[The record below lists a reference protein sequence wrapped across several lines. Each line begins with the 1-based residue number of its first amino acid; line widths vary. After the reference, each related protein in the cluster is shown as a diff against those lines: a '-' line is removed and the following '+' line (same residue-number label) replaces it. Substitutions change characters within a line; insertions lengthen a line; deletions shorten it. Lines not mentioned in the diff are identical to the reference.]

1 MTSLI
6 NALRSETTKLLSMRS
21 TLVYAIL
28 LTGALYGPVVLATL
42 FSSETPTFEWADLMN
57 GAMIFIMVA
66 IVFAASTTA
75 GDIRNH
81 LHAQAF
87 LTQRSRAGWVTAKIL
102 VTLVFAFITYVA
114 GVALTV
120 GAAAVL
126 GANLSL
132 DGGGAF
138 TPVWSYLLGGVAFPL
153 MAVGLACVLRSPVV
167 SVAVPTVWFLLIDG
181 MIGETATHIEAFRP
195 LAAIAP
201 GERLAQLATGYDR
214 VGLGIDDMTCIAILV
229 VWVVVLS
236 AVGLWRNQRADVR

>member
-1 MTSLI
+1 MTSLLH
-6 NALRSETTKLLSMRS
+6 ALRSETTKLFSMRS
-21 TLVYAIL
+21 TVVYAIL

-81 LHAQAF
+81 MHAQAF
-87 LTQRSRAGWVTAKIL
+87 LTQPGRITWVTAKLL
-102 VTLVFAFITYVA
+102 VTLVFTFVTYVV
-114 GVALTV
+114 GVALSV
-120 GAAAVL
+120 GAAAAF

-132 DGGGAF
+132 DLGGAF
-138 TPVWSYLLGGVAFPL
+138 TPVWSYLLGGIAFPL

-214 VGLGIDDMTCIAILV
+214 VGLGLDSLTCVAVLV

-236 AVGLWRNQRADVR
+236 AVGLWRNQRSDVR

>member
-81 LHAQAF
+81 MHAQAF
-87 LTQRSRAGWVTAKIL
+87 LTQQGRTTWVTAKLL
-102 VTLVFAFITYVA
+102 VTLVFMLVTYAV

-120 GAAAVL
+120 GAAAAF
-126 GANLSL
+126 GARLSL
-132 DGGGAF
+132 DFGGAF
-138 TPVWSYLLGGVAFPL
+138 TPVWGYLLGGVAFPL
-153 MAVGLACVLRSPVV
+153 MAVGLACILRSPVV

-201 GERLAQLATGYDR
+201 GERLSQLATGYDR
-214 VGLGIDDMTCIAILV
+214 VGLGLDSAACVAILV
-229 VWVVVLS
+229 GWVVVV
-236 AVGLWRNQRADVR
+236 AGIGLWRNQRADVR